1 MFSPV
6 SLRPPA
12 LMRAAVAAIV
22 GADIAPTCVAAK
34 LLVIIEFLTFGFFFS
49 ATRFL

>member
-1 MFSPV
+1 MFSSV
-6 SLRPPA
+6 SLSPPA

-34 LLVIIEFLTFGFFFS
+34 LLVIIAVAVFTGI
-49 ATRFL
+49 